1 MPRKKLDSQRATLRQ
16 LADELPIE
24 EVQWLIDAMRER
36 DPVLYS
42 LFTAPEDD
50 EPETDEERAAVA
62 VAREQS
68 DRGEMI
74 PDQELWRRLGHGPL
88 RR

>member
-1 MPRKKLDSQRATLRQ
+1 MPPKKLDGQRATLRQ

-50 EPETDEERAAVA
+50 EPETEEERAAVA
-62 VAREQS
+62 RARADIAAGRVMTTAEV
-68 DRGEMI
+68 
-74 PDQELWRRLGHGPL
+74 RRKLQG
-88 RR
+88 

>member
-1 MPRKKLDSQRATLRQ
+1 MTTKREQLRATLHQ
-16 LADELPIE
+16 WADELPIE
-24 EVQWLIDAMRER
+24 EVQWLIGALRER

-62 VAREQS
+62 KARE
-68 DRGEMI
+68 DIAAGRVMTTAE
-74 PDQELWRRLGHGPL
+74 L
-88 RR
+88 RRKLRR